1 MTTFERQN
9 RLIDILHQQPGIRVP
24 ELARLLG
31 VSEGTIRNDLRAL
44 AQAGQL
50 KRVRGGAV
58 VDAAI
63 RIEAP
68 AFSTRARINAAAKS
82 YLARE
87 AANLIDNGDTILCD
101 ASSTIY
107 HLAYYLADRRNL
119 TVITNGIELAR
130 SLATHSA
137 HTVILLG
144 GKLRHDVAAISG
156 PLAER
161 ALEDLRVKTA
171 FLSATGLAPDSGLY
185 EVDIDEAQLKR
196 KMIAA
201 AGSVVALIDSSKV
214 GKVDLTLFARL
225 DQISRL
231 FIDDALT
238 PEWRSVLQQLA
249 VPVTICGADHDGAH
263 PKGTA

>member
-1 MTTFERQN
+1 LTTFERQQ
-9 RLIDILHQQPGIRVP
+9 RLIEILRQQPGIRVP
-24 ELARLLG
+24 EIARRLG
-31 VSEGTIRNDLRAL
+31 VSEGTIRNDLRSL
-44 AQAGQL
+44 SQAGRL

-63 RIEAP
+63 RNEAP
-68 AFSTRARINAAAKS
+68 AFSARARVNAEAKL

-87 AANLIDNGDTILCD
+87 AAHLIDDGDTILCD
-101 ASSTIY
+101 ASSTVY
-107 HLAYYLADRRNL
+107 HLAHYLADRRNL

-130 SLATHSA
+130 SLVVYPA

-144 GKLRHDVAAISG
+144 GKMRDDAAAISG
-156 PLAER
+156 PIAER

-201 AGSVVALIDSSKV
+201 AGSVAALIDSSKV

-231 FIDDALT
+231 FVDAALT
-238 PEWRSVLQQLA
+238 AEWRSVLERLS
-249 VPVTICGADHDGAH
+249 VPVTICGADNVSAY